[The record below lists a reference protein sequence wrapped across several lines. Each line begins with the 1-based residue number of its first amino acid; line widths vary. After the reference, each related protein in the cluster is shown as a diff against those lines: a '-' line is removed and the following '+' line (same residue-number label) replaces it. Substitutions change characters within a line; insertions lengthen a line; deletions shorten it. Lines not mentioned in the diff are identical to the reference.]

1 MTASSRLDL
10 VTTWGVIRVQA
21 QRGTLMNCRLPQS
34 RPRVTLRVKTA
45 RRMTS
50 NTADR
55 VVLRQAER
63 CLRAWLCGKPAGTLP
78 PLQPKACTAFTSRVL
93 AAMRRIPRGHTM
105 TYGALARRIGVPGAA
120 RAVGS
125 ACGANPLPLFI
136 PCHRVV
142 AANGKLGGFSAG
154 LDWKRFLLA
163 KEGVL

>member
-21 QRGTLMNCRLPQS
+21 QHGALTNCRLPPP
-34 RPRVTLRVKTA
+34 RPRVTLRLKTA
-45 RRMTS
+45 RRMMS
-50 NTADR
+50 KAADR
-55 VVLRQAER
+55 VVLRRAEH
-63 CLRAWLCGKPAGTLP
+63 CLRAWLCGKPAETLP
-78 PLQPKACTAFTSRVL
+78 PLRPTACTAFTARVL
-93 AAMRRIPRGHTM
+93 AALRRIPHGDTI
-105 TYGALARRIGVPGAA
+105 TYGELARRMGVPRAA

-154 LDWKRFLLA
+154 LGWKRFLLA
-163 KEGVL
+163 KERAL